1 MNLNSELLN
10 VPIICINLEKRVNK
24 KKNMIKK
31 CKRRN
36 IPVSFY
42 KAKAHDNPKRG
53 CLESHLNVIK
63 EAIKQK
69 HKNILI
75 FEDDAKF
82 LQPINKLPK
91 LPEDWQMLYFG
102 GTVHKNL
109 QGNVKGWCRVQTWT
123 THAYII
129 NLQNKEF
136 LKDILK
142 LEGYTQEIDRYY
154 MEYIHLRWKAYMIDP
169 MRIIQEEGYS
179 DIEGQ
184 DVNYN
189 FMMSTL
195 HGFKKPD
202 HEKKDGNY
210 ILKLPVIDKLPSVTI
225 VTPTYERRKLFY
237 MAMRNFNEF
246 DYPKNKI
253 EWVILD
259 DSKESMED
267 IIPKDK
273 RINYIHIPNE
283 HYSIAK
289 KRNLGAD
296 FASNEIILHM
306 DDDDYYPPESILA
319 RVKLLLKYKD
329 KGIKCVGC
337 SEIGVYNMLNK
348 NSILASDGD
357 TSLSEASMG
366 YFKDFW
372 RERPFNEEEL
382 EGEYRGFIFGRFE
395 QIMDIPYSFIIIAF
409 THKNNFTGLR
419 KAKTNQLIDSSTMKS
434 ISYWDIFDLELKIFI
449 DDLLK
454 LF

>member
-1 MNLNSELLN
+1 
-10 VPIICINLEKRVNK
+10 
-24 KKNMIKK
+24 
-31 CKRRN
+31 
-36 IPVSFY
+36 
-42 KAKAHDNPKRG
+42 
-53 CLESHLNVIK
+53 
-63 EAIKQK
+63 
-69 HKNILI
+69 
-75 FEDDAKF
+75 
-82 LQPINKLPK
+82 
-91 LPEDWQMLYFG
+91 MLYFG

-109 QGNVKGWCRVQTWT
+109 QGDVKGWCRVQTWT

-136 LKDILK
+136 LKDIFK

-179 DIEGQ
+179 DIEGH

-195 HGFKKPD
+195 HGFKKPE

-237 MAMRNFNEF
+237 IAMRNFNEF
-246 DYPKNKI
+246 DYPRNKL

-259 DSKESMED
+259 DSRESMGD

-395 QIMDIPYSFIIIAF
+395 QIMDIPYAFIIIAF

-434 ISYWDIFDLELKIFI
+434 ISFWDIFDLELKIFI

>member
-1 MNLNSELLN
+1 
-10 VPIICINLEKRVNK
+10 
-24 KKNMIKK
+24 
-31 CKRRN
+31 
-36 IPVSFY
+36 
-42 KAKAHDNPKRG
+42 
-53 CLESHLNVIK
+53 
-63 EAIKQK
+63 
-69 HKNILI
+69 
-75 FEDDAKF
+75 
-82 LQPINKLPK
+82 
-91 LPEDWQMLYFG
+91 
-102 GTVHKNL
+102 
-109 QGNVKGWCRVQTWT
+109 
-123 THAYII
+123 
-129 NLQNKEF
+129 
-136 LKDILK
+136 
-142 LEGYTQEIDRYY
+142 
-154 MEYIHLRWKAYMIDP
+154 
-169 MRIIQEEGYS
+169 
-179 DIEGQ
+179 
-184 DVNYN
+184 
-189 FMMSTL
+189 
-195 HGFKKPD
+195 
-202 HEKKDGNY
+202 
-210 ILKLPVIDKLPSVTI
+210 
-225 VTPTYERRKLFY
+225 
-237 MAMRNFNEF
+237 MRNFNEF